1 MEHEHVDH
9 GQDVRRVVL
18 HDLDVVTSTQDE
30 AARRLTAGEAAPF
43 AVLAREQTAGRGRL
57 GRRFAS
63 PAGVGVALTVSLR
76 TTLPM
81 EGRTWIPLAAGLAV
95 IDVLAAPPSRI
106 VPVGPGGGGAVGLK
120 WPNDIH
126 TVDGRKLGGILV
138 EGRGLDHVMVGIGLN
153 LTGPV
158 RDIDGDE
165 VPQAAWLYGPGSV
178 TGRSMTGPQAESAR
192 RGLAADLARA
202 VQREVGIL
210 ESAGG
215 DARASGTH
223 QRYAVTCLTLGR
235 AVRVEQLGGPSA
247 QEAHSCLRGTARRID
262 SSGRLVLRTSAGT
275 DLPVDVGD
283 VRHGPRD
290 DR

>member
-1 MEHEHVDH
+1 MEHEHVERERDAR
-9 GQDVRRVVL
+9 QVVL
-18 HDLDVVTSTQDE
+18 HDLGVVTSTQDE
-30 AARRLTAGEAAPF
+30 AARRLAAGEGAPF

-57 GRRFAS
+57 GRRFAT
-63 PAGVGVALTVSLR
+63 PAGVGVALTVTLR
-76 TTLPM
+76 TTLAM
-81 EGRTWIPLAAGLAV
+81 EARTWIPLAAGLAV
-95 IDVLAAPPSRI
+95 IDVLAAPPVGI
-106 VPVGPGGGGAVGLK
+106 VPAGPDGGGAVGLK

-138 EGRGLDHVMVGIGLN
+138 EVRGLDHVMVGIGLN

-158 RDIDGDE
+158 LDVDGAE

-202 VQREVGIL
+202 VKREVGIL

-235 AVRVEQLGGPSA
+235 AVRVEQLGEPSA

>member
-1 MEHEHVDH
+1 M
-9 GQDVRRVVL
+9 
-18 HDLDVVTSTQDE
+18 DVVTSTQDE
-30 AARRLTAGEAAPF
+30 AARRLAAGEAAPF

-95 IDVLAAPPSRI
+95 IDVLAAPPARI

-192 RGLAADLARA
+192 RGLAADLAWA

-223 QRYAVTCLTLGR
+223 QRYTVTCLTLGR
-235 AVRVEQLGGPSA
+235 AVRVEPLGEPSA